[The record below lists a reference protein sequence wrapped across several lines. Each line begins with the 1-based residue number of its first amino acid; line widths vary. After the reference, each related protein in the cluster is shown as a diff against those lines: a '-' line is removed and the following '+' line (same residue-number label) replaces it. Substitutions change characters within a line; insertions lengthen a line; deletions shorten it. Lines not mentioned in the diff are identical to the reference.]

1 MGDSEMTH
9 VGCRGLASPERAQSP
24 PASPGPLAAS
34 LPTCLPPRPEV
45 GFLHGRPRLSCHT
58 CHGDDVPSP
67 RQTLPYGRTAPS
79 PGPVPPCGPP
89 RASCGMKAVHT
100 VGISLQ
106 HGDRHLLMNMKTC
119 ECGVSSPV
127 A

>member
-24 PASPGPLAAS
+24 PASPGPLDAS

-58 CHGDDVPSP
+58 CHGDAVPSP
-67 RQTLPYGRTAPS
+67 RQTLPMA
-79 PGPVPPCGPP
+79 VPPHLRGPYLHAGP
-89 RASCGMKAVHT
+89 REPPAG
-100 VGISLQ
+100 
-106 HGDRHLLMNMKTC
+106 
-119 ECGVSSPV
+119 
-127 A
+127 